1 MYIQILDTTK
11 KVLELLPNKSKK
23 LFKNQVFLNILIVL
37 LEPVLLMTIGVLAFL
52 IVNDLNF
59 SANNELLKNLFNKII
74 SIFGSDNL
82 FFVAVK
88 FIIIYFCINILV
100 LLIRIY
106 NLKLFLNLKLELSK
120 NLFENLIHK
129 NWLFH
134 VANSKSLLIK
144 QVKNDTSRTIDGILA
159 PFIELIVN
167 FLKLIVI
174 FITFSIID
182 FKLTIIFF
190 LFIGSVYLSVIFLAD
205 KKLKEIGNKVSL
217 IDGVTIK
224 SLFNS
229 FNAIKNIILKNQ
241 QSYFIK
247 YFNEFNFKLQSFQT
261 TQKIYAL
268 VPNYLIK
275 TISVSSF
282 IFLIFLAKTYFPQLV
297 NKDYL
302 ILLVIFIYGSNRML
316 QSFGICFNNYSKMI
330 QFTQSFENIKNNFI
344 RREGENITHK
354 EDDKSENIN
363 SFVSLELQDINF
375 KYSDSYAKI
384 ENINLKIK
392 KNEIF
397 GIAGVSGSG
406 KSTLIDIIVKLIEPD
421 NGSILVNEINIKND
435 NKKSWQKIISYVS
448 QSSFFIEGTLINN
461 IAFGKEEK
469 DIDKGKIEFCLK
481 NAELE
486 DLINRLPNG
495 VNSILQDGGLNLSGG
510 ERQRIAIARALYENF
525 DFIILDEATNA
536 IDHETEKKII
546 KNIQKLGKTTLIV
559 SHSKENLLICD
570 NIIILRDGKIVSN
583 KIDEYFSD

>member
-1 MYIQILDTTK
+1 MYIQILDTTR

-23 LFKNQVFLNILIVL
+23 KFKNQILLNILIVL
-37 LEPVLLMTIGVLAFL
+37 LEPLLLMTIGVLAFL

-59 SANNELLKNLFNKII
+59 SANNEFLQNLFNKII

-82 FFVAVK
+82 FSVAVK
-88 FIIIYFCINILV
+88 FIIIYLFINILV

-106 NLKLFLNLKLELSK
+106 NLKLFLKLKLELSK
-120 NLFENLIHK
+120 NLFENLIYK

-174 FITFSIID
+174 FITFSIIN
-182 FKLTIIFF
+182 FKLTMIFF
-190 LFIGSVYLSVIFLAD
+190 VCVGLVYFIVIFLSD
-205 KKLKEIGNKVSL
+205 KKLKEIGNKVSS

-247 YFNEFNFKLQSFQT
+247 YFNEFNSKLQNFQT

-282 IFLIFLAKTYFPQLV
+282 IFIIFAAKTYFPQIV

-302 ILLVIFIYGSNRML
+302 ILLVVFIYGSNRIL

-330 QFTQSFENIKNNFI
+330 QFSQSFENIKNNFV
-344 RREGENITHK
+344 RREGENIPQ
-354 EDDKSENIN
+354 EQDDMYENIN
-363 SFVSLELQDINF
+363 GFKSLELQDINF
-375 KYSDSYAKI
+375 KYSDSYAQI
-384 ENINLKIK
+384 ENINIKIN

-397 GIAGVSGSG
+397 GITGASGSG
-406 KSTLIDIIVKLIEPD
+406 KSTLIDIIVKLIEPN
-421 NGSILVNEINIKND
+421 NGTILINKINIKND

-448 QSSFFIEGTLINN
+448 QSSFFVEGTLINN
-461 IAFGKEEK
+461 IAFGKEET
-469 DIDKGKIEFCLK
+469 DIDKSKIELCIK

-486 DLINRLPNG
+486 DLVKRLPNG
-495 VNSILQDGGLNLSGG
+495 INSVLQDGGLNLSGG
-510 ERQRIAIARALYENF
+510 ERQRLAIARALYENF

-546 KNIQKLGKTTLIV
+546 KNIKKLGKTTLIV
-559 SHSKENLLICD
+559 SHKKENLLNCD
-570 NIIILRDGKIVSN
+570 NVIILRDGKIISN
-583 KIDEYFSD
+583 KIEEYFSD

>member
-1 MYIQILDTTK
+1 MYIQILDTTR

-23 LFKNQVFLNILIVL
+23 KFKNQILLNTLIVL
-37 LEPVLLMTIGVLAFL
+37 LEPLLLMTIGVLAFL
-52 IVNDLNF
+52 IINDLNF
-59 SANNELLKNLFNKII
+59 SANNEFLENLFNKII
-74 SIFGSDNL
+74 SFFGSDNL
-82 FFVAVK
+82 FSVAVI
-88 FIIIYFCINILV
+88 FIIIYFFINIIV
-100 LLIRIY
+100 LLIGIY
-106 NLKLFLNLKLELSK
+106 NLKLFLKLRLELSK
-120 NLFENLIHK
+120 ILFENLIYK

-190 LFIGSVYLSVIFLAD
+190 VCVGSVYCIVIFLSD
-205 KKLKEIGNKVSL
+205 RKLKEIGNKVSS

-229 FNAIKNIILKNQ
+229 FSAIKNIILKNQ

-247 YFNEFNFKLQSFQT
+247 YFNEFNSNLQNFQT
-261 TQKIYAL
+261 KQRIYAL

-282 IFLIFLAKTYFPQLV
+282 IFIIFAAKTYFPQIV

-302 ILLVIFIYGSNRML
+302 ILLVVFIYGSNRIL
-316 QSFGICFNNYSKMI
+316 QSFGNCFNNYSKMI
-330 QFTQSFENIKNNFI
+330 QFSQSFENIKNNFI
-344 RREGENITHK
+344 KREGENPPQ
-354 EDDKSENIN
+354 EQDDMYENIN
-363 SFVSLELQDINF
+363 GFNSLELQDINF
-375 KYSDSYAKI
+375 KYSDSYAQV
-384 ENINLKIK
+384 ENINIKIN

-421 NGSILVNEINIKND
+421 NGTILINKINLKND

-448 QSSFFIEGTLINN
+448 QSSFFVEGTLINN

-469 DIDKGKIEFCLK
+469 DIDKSKIELCIK

-486 DLINRLPNG
+486 DLIKRLPNG
-495 VNSILQDGGLNLSGG
+495 INSILQDGGINLSGG
-510 ERQRIAIARALYENF
+510 ERQRLAIARALYENF

-546 KNIQKLGKTTLIV
+546 KNIKKLGKTTLIV
-559 SHSKENLLICD
+559 SHKKENLLNCD
-570 NIIILRDGKIVSN
+570 NVIILRDGKIVSN
-583 KIDEYFSD
+583 KIEEYFSD